1 MQNSNPCV
9 YILVLLLKT
18 NLLCCIRMI
27 KVSTFL
33 SQTSPQGNWNKGV
46 VIRGTQRPNV
56 SKYTRSVSDGFL
68 YTLGACLVN
77 LELSLK
83 TIDLFGCLGGT
94 LVVTEVFGR
103 FFVSPQSVSYPYG
116 SGRKFEDMK
125 YVLSLYR
132 KF

>member
-1 MQNSNPCV
+1 M
-9 YILVLLLKT
+9 
-18 NLLCCIRMI
+18 
-27 KVSTFL
+27 
-33 SQTSPQGNWNKGV
+33 
-46 VIRGTQRPNV
+46 
-56 SKYTRSVSDGFL
+56 
-68 YTLGACLVN
+68 N

-103 FFVSPQSVSYPYG
+103 FFVSSQSVSYPYG